1 MLVTRNLSNYLDLVR
16 LQTLRVK
23 FLPPLYLPSIIP
35 NCAHI
40 YNLTPTNKY
49 SFINKTSFGN
59 RSGELYKN
67 KATLNIDILGS
78 ILMGI
83 SKKQFPCLKDYE
95 ILLKRWPEIFEES
108 EAREFAMRLYLLVT
122 LEINLKFK
130 TILCSIY
137 IHKYSMHFLFNT
149 PPIE

>member
-49 SFINKTSFGN
+49 S
-59 RSGELYKN
+59 
-67 KATLNIDILGS
+67 LNPP
-78 ILMGI
+78 
-83 SKKQFPCLKDYE
+83 SKKFFCATRDNYRK
-95 ILLKRWPEIFEES
+95 K
-108 EAREFAMRLYLLVT
+108 
-122 LEINLKFK
+122 
-130 TILCSIY
+130 
-137 IHKYSMHFLFNT
+137 HKWSK
-149 PPIE
+149 E